1 MFPSF
6 HTLSS
11 LFVHFAPPPLLLPR
25 SSRKSFELSFFLPHY
40 PWLLSSYINPAPV
53 DWVPQGVFFFFFRW
67 FGASASPG
75 CRLSNRVRL

>member
-11 LFVHFAPPPLLLPR
+11 LFVHFSRPSFLALRGKVFLF
-25 SSRKSFELSFFLPHY
+25 SSSHY

-53 DWVPQGVFFFFFRW
+53 DWVPQGFFLFFSPSGS
-67 FGASASPG
+67 GASASPG
-75 CRLSNRVRL
+75 CRLSNRVCL